1 MSASY
6 SHANS
11 PPMPP
16 RLNLK
21 QRLTALSQATSS
33 PTAPRSHS
41 FESLAPQISTE
52 SLKRKLNIPWGRK
65 DQSQDGDIYQ
75 DDDAV
80 RDVISKMIFQAGVD
94 YEWVAVRLHR
104 CAHSWTSQNK
114 ANVGVEIRG
123 FLRPRALRS
132 NFHLQKRVVINA
144 LALPDPQKFS
154 YDVLLS
160 YATSHPV

>member
-1 MSASY
+1 
-6 SHANS
+6 
-11 PPMPP
+11 MPP

-21 QRLTALSQATSS
+21 QRLAALSQATSS

-41 FESLAPQISTE
+41 FESIGPQISTE
-52 SLKRKLNIPWGRK
+52 TLKRKLNIPWGRK

-104 CAHSWTSQNK
+104 CAHLRISQNK

-123 FLRPRALRS
+123 LRLCVLTFVS
-132 NFHLQKRVVINA
+132 VKRVVINA
-144 LALPDPQKFS
+144 SALPDPQKFS

-160 YATSHPV
+160 HVTSHPVQCLNLIVL

>member
-1 MSASY
+1 
-6 SHANS
+6 
-11 PPMPP
+11 MPP

-132 NFHLQKRVVINA
+132 NLHLHK
-144 LALPDPQKFS
+144 KG
-154 YDVLLS
+154 LLS
-160 YATSHPV
+160 TPRLCQTHRSSLMTYSYRTPLPILYNA